1 MEERAE
7 QMIAVKADTELG
19 ELVAATSKEHP
30 TPAQRQALEDYLA
43 QQGHAELARIGNLAT
58 QVQTSIIA
66 RNFPQY
72 SIGLAVAH
80 HCADMFKELDYDD
93 ASAMERML
101 IENIVLCWLRLH
113 EREFRLESIM
123 AKNPSFSD
131 VEYYERRISDAQ
143 RRFLR
148 SVETLARV
156 RRLMKDPPNPAFN
169 LLLKQQLNIHK

>member
-1 MEERAE
+1 
-7 QMIAVKADTELG
+7 MITIKADTELG
-19 ELVAATSKEHP
+19 QLVAATSKEHP
-30 TPAQRQALEDYLA
+30 TPAQRQALADYLA
-43 QQGHAELARIGNLAT
+43 AHGHAELARIGNLAT

-101 IENIVLCWLRLH
+101 IEHIVLCWLRLH
-113 EREFRLESIM
+113 ERELRYESVM
-123 AKNPSFSD
+123 TGEPSFD
-131 VEYYERRISDAQ
+131 QVEYYERRLSDAQ

-148 SVETLARV
+148 SVETLAKV
-156 RRLMKDPPNPAFN
+156 KRLRESAPTVAI
-169 LLLKQQLNIHK
+169 LQQFRMGE

>member
-1 MEERAE
+1 
-7 QMIAVKADTELG
+7 MIAVKADTELG

-43 QQGHAELARIGNLAT
+43 QHGHAELARIGNLAT

-101 IENIVLCWLRLH
+101 IEHIVLCWLRLH
-113 EREFRLESIM
+113 ERELRYESVM
-123 AKNPSFSD
+123 TGEPSFD
-131 VEYYERRISDAQ
+131 QVEYYERRLSDAQ

-148 SVETLARV
+148 SVETLAKV
-156 RRLMKDPPNPAFN
+156 KRLRESAPTVAI
-169 LLLKQQLNIHK
+169 LQQFRMGE